1 MVSREMR
8 PYLILSADKHAARLR
23 PVLRQDPQKP
33 HLSPSLS
40 VVI

>member
-1 MVSREMR
+1 MVSGEMR
-8 PYLILSADKHAARLR
+8 PYLILSAHKHAARLR

-33 HLSPSLS
+33 HLSASLS